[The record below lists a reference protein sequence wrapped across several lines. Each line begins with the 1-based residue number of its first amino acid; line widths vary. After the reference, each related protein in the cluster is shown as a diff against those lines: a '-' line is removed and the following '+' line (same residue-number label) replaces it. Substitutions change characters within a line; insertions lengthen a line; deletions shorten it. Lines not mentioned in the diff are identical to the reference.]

1 MAGTRKQID
10 WEKIEADYRAGIL
23 SVREIAAS
31 QGITHGAINKRAKR
45 DGWERDL
52 TARIKAK
59 ADALVSKAEV
69 SNLVSAEKAATE
81 KQIVEANAEA
91 IGNIRLSHR
100 KDIART
106 KTLSL
111 ALLEELSAQ
120 TIDAGLYAQLGDML
134 RSEDDK
140 GMDKLNDL
148 YRKVVSTPSRI
159 DSVKKLADTLKTL
172 VGLEREAWGIGAG
185 ADDSMKPTANVYCGL
200 PDHILEMIGK

>member
-1 MAGTRKQID
+1 MAERKKID
-10 WEKIEADYRAGIL
+10 WEKIEAEYRAGIL
-23 SVREIAAS
+23 SVREIAS
-31 QGITHGAINKRAKR
+31 GQGITHGAINKRAKR

-69 SNLVSAEKAATE
+69 SALVSSERAATE

-100 KDIART
+100 KDIYRT

-120 TIDAGLYAQLGDML
+120 TIDADLYVQLGDLL

-172 VGLEREAWGIGAG
+172 VGLEREAWGISSDNGDGAVG
-185 ADDSMKPTANVYCGL
+185 LTVTISDADL
-200 PDHILEMIGK
+200 RI

>member
-1 MAGTRKQID
+1 M
-10 WEKIEADYRAGIL
+10 
-23 SVREIAAS
+23 REIAAS

-100 KDIART
+100 KDISRT
-106 KTLSL
+106 KALSL

-120 TIDAGLYAQLGDML
+120 TIDADLYLQLGDML

-172 VGLEREAWGIGAG
+172 VGLEREAWGIASDNGEG
-185 ADDSMKPTANVYCGL
+185 NVGLTVTISDSDL
-200 PDHILEMIGK
+200 RI